1 MASSEVFDMATSE
14 LAIRFTENKY
24 ATRSEVSKELKMS
37 LIDNIWS
44 NILSYRSTFNH
55 YLTIRSIEKNQ
66 LILCQCPSVA
76 AMSNATDMKLIRLM
90 REYSKINPINGDLAY
105 FEDQCLILSLKA
117 LAKEYDLDV
126 NDAYLRSLIHNELT
140 SVYILSLPI
149 LM

>member
-1 MASSEVFDMATSE
+1 MRFLFYNGIKEVFTMATSE

-66 LILCQCPSVA
+66 LILCQCPSVS
-76 AMSNATDMKLIRLM
+76 AMSNAAEMKLIRLM
-90 REYSKINPINGDLAY
+90 HEYSKLNPIIDI
-105 FEDQCLILSLKA
+105 CKS
-117 LAKEYDLDV
+117 
-126 NDAYLRSLIHNELT
+126 
-140 SVYILSLPI
+140 
-149 LM
+149 